1 MKTVLRNPRTSSPSL
16 LECLTAHTLVNLC
29 FTSDARVPL
38 EAQGFGRIH
47 HRILFFVNQ
56 RPGITVNELISV
68 MRVSHQNLRGSMRQ
82 LIDQGYLLSKVGEED
97 RRQKRTFTSA
107 KGLELI
113 ERLSHTQFSRIQKA
127 FAAAGP
133 EAVKAFLNVHRLLM
147 DADDVQ
153 WMNEAAE
160 LRADQ

>member
-1 MKTVLRNPRTSSPSL
+1 MKTVLRNPRSSSSNL

-29 FTSDARVPL
+29 FTTDAREPL
-38 EAQGFGRIH
+38 GAQGFGRIH

-56 RPGITVNELISV
+56 RPGITVKELITV
-68 MRVSHQNLRGSMRQ
+68 MRVSHQNLRGSMLQ

-97 RRQKRTFTSA
+97 RRQKRTYTSA

-113 ERLSHTQFSRIQKA
+113 ERLSHAQFTRIRRA
-127 FAAAGP
+127 FTAAGP
-133 EAVKAFLNVHRLLM
+133 EAVKTFLNVHRLLM

-153 WMNEAAE
+153 WMIEAAE